1 MFERLSTKIFAGL
14 ALAGLFVAAFLFG
27 YGAGREAE
35 RSTNPGFTLLR
46 EAEARISESSV
57 SSTNQK
63 QLLQGAIKG
72 MVESLADPY
81 AEFLDPATYRN
92 FRQVTSGQFSGVGL
106 WLKMEAKKAKVVS
119 VLPRTPAERA
129 GIQNGDLIT
138 TVDGKAIER
147 LSLEQVVQRVQG
159 QEGTQVKLAILRG
172 EQSIEF
178 ILVRERIDVASVDSR
193 MLRERIGLI
202 EVATFTGNTS
212 TKVREA
218 VSSLSEKGARGF
230 ILDLRGNPG
239 GLLEEAVDV
248 ASAFIEGGRIVSFK
262 ERDKSEVV
270 FHSRPPVASSLPLVV
285 MVDEGSASASEIV
298 AAAVQDRGRGV
309 IVGTATYGKGSVQTV
324 FPLSDGSAIKLT
336 TASYY
341 APSGRSIGEK
351 GVTPDVSVADKSI
364 QLVKAREILREMLAG
379 VPEQRVG

>member
-1 MFERLSTKIFAGL
+1 M
-14 ALAGLFVAAFLFG
+14 
-27 YGAGREAE
+27 
-35 RSTNPGFTLLR
+35 
-46 EAEARISESSV
+46 
-57 SSTNQK
+57 
-63 QLLQGAIKG
+63 
-72 MVESLADPY
+72 
-81 AEFLDPATYRN
+81 
-92 FRQVTSGQFSGVGL
+92 

-119 VLPRTPAERA
+119 VLPQTPAERA

-138 TVDGKAIER
+138 AVDGKPTER
-147 LSLEQVVQRVQG
+147 MSLEQVVQRVQG
-159 QEGTQVKLAILRG
+159 AEGTQVKLAILRG

-178 ILVRERIDVASVDSR
+178 TLVRERIEVASVESR
-193 MLRERIGLI
+193 MLRDRVGLI
-202 EVATFTGNTS
+202 EVATFSGNTA
-212 TKVREA
+212 TLVREA
-218 VSSLSEKGARGF
+218 VGSLSEKGARGF

-248 ASAFIEGGRIVSFK
+248 ASAFIDGGRIVSFK
-262 ERDKSEVV
+262 EKDKSEVIYN
-270 FHSRPPVASSLPLVV
+270 SRPPVATDLPLVV
-285 MVDEGSASASEIV
+285 VVDEGSASASEIV

-364 QLVKAREILREMLAG
+364 QLVRAREILKEMVAG
-379 VPEQRVG
+379 LSEQRVG